1 LSQTPVQWPWVGR
14 ETCAYCHG
22 QDRRSDDGNAETID
36 IDYDLTTHRV
46 AAVTTSEGAELV
58 PTYDSAGRVTHLEG
72 PYWSGNPAGPDV
84 ELAYTYNGPLVTS
97 EQWIGDTAGTVS
109 WAFNN
114 RGLVSSQQ
122 VNGTSAAAY
131 TYDEDDLVLTA
142 GSVTLGRSATSGRV
156 QTVTLSTISQTL
168 SYDSFGDVSGSV
180 YAETSGPT
188 EVYEYALERDQLGR
202 IIEETNTVAG
212 GTPEVWSYE
221 YDARGRLER
230 VELDSVLYAEYGYDP
245 NGNRVS
251 VTTTGG
257 TTYASYDEQDRILD
271 VGAVTYTHG
280 ANGEITGK
288 SDGTS
293 YEYDALGNLLEVTLP
308 NTTKIRYAYD
318 GRGRPVARYVDGV
331 YDKGW
336 LWGSQLEPIAEVDE
350 LGVVVARYVYGSRAH
365 VPDYMVKGGVTYR
378 LITDYRGSV
387 VAVVNASNGMVVQE
401 LEYGPWGEVL
411 SDTAPGFQSFGYAG
425 GIWDGDTGLVL
436 FGARWYD
443 AGLGRWMRKD
453 PILFDGGQANLYMYV
468 MNQPTNHIDPT
479 GLKVY
484 RCTTPLVSW
493 GPGFFSALRHQWIKT
508 ETKQF
513 GLFRCEGSRP
523 LSDWLNSFPFDSRPA
538 CIRDQA
544 GWFDDHPLTVCY
556 EIDGADEECVNSR
569 FHGEQIFWTEKYSFS
584 DNCGD
589 YVDNVL
595 SECVP
600 DGVGPAGGQVA
611 IVSRSHAGFRRFLL
625 ADPQ

>member
-1 LSQTPVQWPWVGR
+1 
-14 ETCAYCHG
+14 
-22 QDRRSDDGNAETID
+22 
-36 IDYDLTTHRV
+36 
-46 AAVTTSEGAELV
+46 
-58 PTYDSAGRVTHLEG
+58 
-72 PYWSGNPAGPDV
+72 V

-109 WAFNN
+109 WSFNN

-131 TYDEDDLVLTA
+131 TYDKDDLVLTA

-156 QTVTLSTISQTL
+156 ETVTLSSISQTL

-188 EVYEYALERDQLGR
+188 DVYEYALERDQLGR
-202 IIEETNTVAG
+202 IFEETKTGGG

-257 TTYASYDEQDRILD
+257 TTYASYDEQDRLID
-271 VGAVTYTHG
+271 FGVVDYTHG

-308 NTTKIRYAYD
+308 DLTEIRYAYD
-318 GRGRPVARYVDGV
+318 GRGRPVARYVDGA

-365 VPDYMVKGGVTYR
+365 VPDYVVKGGVTYR

-387 VAVVNASNGMVVQE
+387 VAVADASDGTVVQE

-411 SDTAPGFQSFGYAG
+411 SDSNPGFQSFGYAG

-453 PILFDGGQANLYMYV
+453 PILFDGGQANIYV
-468 MNQPTNHIDPT
+468 YVEDDPVNLT
-479 GLKVY
+479 DPSGLTVY
-484 RCTTPLVSW
+484 RCKAPLGDKWWS
-493 GPGFFSALRHQWIKT
+493 
-508 ETKQF
+508 F
-513 GLFRCEGSRP
+513 GLEWLFKHQFLKTDKNEFGLGDCADGVKGIGKHSCVISNKGR
-523 LSDWLNSFPFDSRPA
+523 SDRLGAWCSPVPD
-538 CIRDQA
+538 
-544 GWFDDHPLTVCY
+544 
-556 EIDGADEECVNSR
+556 ADEACVDSKYTPGVEWGQNYGW
-569 FHGEQIFWTEKYSFS
+569 GE
-584 DNCGD
+584 NCGD
-589 YVDNVL
+589 FADEVIRQCSTPSAPGWATCGSTSCFWDSTL
-595 SECVP
+595 T
-600 DGVGPAGGQVA
+600 GGISNPSPV
-611 IVSRSHAGFRRFLL
+611 HDFL
-625 ADPQ
+625 